1 VNRGIRLPIAGLG
14 VALLAA
20 IAFSA
25 YTMRRAERVPADI
38 AVITHG
44 KEVDLA
50 AHVAP
55 GKYTVF
61 DFYAPWCPPCRVL
74 GPALE
79 RLAGRAHA
87 RLALRKVDIVDWTE
101 PVARQ
106 YGVESLPYLVL
117 YDDRGQQVAAGDEV
131 FSVLKRE
138 FGEAANEVTELM
150 GQETARPD
158 TRTGS

>member
-1 VNRGIRLPIAGLG
+1 MTRDMRLAIAGLG
-14 VALLAA
+14 LALLAA

-25 YTMRRAERVPADI
+25 YTVRRAGRVPGDV

-44 KEVDLA
+44 NEVDLA

-55 GKYTVF
+55 GKFTVF

-79 RLAGRAHA
+79 RLAGREPA

-117 YDDRGQQVAAGDEV
+117 YDDRGRQVATGEEV
-131 FSVLKRE
+131 FVVLKRE
-138 FGEAANEVTELM
+138 FGASANEVSELM
-150 GQETARPD
+150 GQETARPGQ
-158 TRTGS
+158 GS